1 MAKSVKIS
9 FISNKG
15 GSTRSSSLSSIAGIL
30 SNEMNQK
37 VLLGDFDEQSNL
49 KTLFGV
55 RFGEA
60 EGGMGAILN
69 SGVEPLKMT
78 VKVRDNMDLIVSGG
92 RLIRDFERTYGNTP
106 ENETILEKRF
116 KSVKDAYDFQL
127 FDTSPSLNLIHTNL
141 AFYSDYLILSCTPDL
156 LGFIGVKSAVAFLE
170 TLQKHYPNRKLAKVL
185 GVICGAFDPRRNLD
199 LDVYEDLKRLETN
212 DLLLG
217 GKVFS
222 PIRHDIKVRTA
233 QVKRKTITEAFPN
246 TKASE
251 DYRQVVKEIMLEIEK
266 RETQTT
272 SLKEP
277 KKLNEA
283 VL

>member
-1 MAKSVKIS
+1 MKSIRIG

-15 GSTRSSSLSSIAGIL
+15 GSTRSSTLSNVSGIL
-30 SNEMNQK
+30 ANDYKEK
-37 VLLGDFDEQSNL
+37 VLIGDTDEQSNL
-49 KTLFGV
+49 RTLFGV
-55 RFGEA
+55 KYNEA

-69 SGVEPLKMT
+69 TGVEPLKMT
-78 VKVRDNMDLIVSGG
+78 VNVRDNIDLIVSGG

-106 ENETILEKRF
+106 ENETLLEKRF
-116 KSVKDAYDFQL
+116 KQVKDIYKWQF

-141 AFYSDYLILSCTPDL
+141 AFYCDYLILTTTPDL
-156 LGFIGVKSAVAFLE
+156 LGFIGVKSAIAFVE

-185 GVICGAFDPRRNLD
+185 GVVCGAFDPRRNLD
-199 LDVYEDLKRLETN
+199 LDVYEDLKRLELN

-222 PIRHDIKVRTA
+222 PIRHDIKVKTA

-251 DYRQVVKEIMLEIEK
+251 DYRLLVKEIITEIEK
-266 RETQTT
+266 RDIQVLEKKPKQKR
-272 SLKEP
+272 LLEP
-277 KKLNEA
+277 EL
-283 VL
+283 

>member
-1 MAKSVKIS
+1 MKTTRIG

-15 GSTRSSSLSSIAGIL
+15 GSTRSSSLSNIAGVIANDL
-30 SNEMNQK
+30 NQK

-49 KTLFGV
+49 RTLFGV
-55 RFGEA
+55 KFNEA

-69 SGVEPLKMT
+69 TGVEPLKMT
-78 VKVRDNMDLIVSGG
+78 VSVRDNIDLIVSGG
-92 RLIRDFERTYGNTP
+92 RLIREFERTYGNTP

-116 KSVKDAYDFQL
+116 KEVKDKYQWQL

-141 AFYSDYLILSCTPDL
+141 AFYCDYLVLTTTPDL
-156 LGFIGVKSAVAFLE
+156 LGFIGIKSAIAFVE
-170 TLQKHYPNRKLAKVL
+170 TLQKHYPTKKIAKVL

-199 LDVYEDLKRLETN
+199 LDVYEDLKRLESN

-222 PIRHDIKVRTA
+222 PIRHDIKVKTA
-233 QVKRKTITEAFPN
+233 QVKRKTITEAFPS

-251 DYRQVVKEIMLEIEK
+251 DYRALVKEMIQEIEA
-266 RETQTT
+266 RETTQQPKVQKR
-272 SLKEP
+272 SL
-277 KKLNEA
+277 EA
-283 VL
+283 EM